1 MVLWLIDLVKDP
13 VRESVLSQLRSRLRC
28 PSCHAPIPWQD
39 ESPNLCCAN
48 CGASYPVLADQ
59 VPILLVSHRQMHFS
73 TMLAEDPGGK
83 AMVQEYRR
91 FGTWRARLRNML
103 KPPSIAYDEDWARTY
118 TWIYN
123 TRGLETL
130 VLSIGGGPGRENP
143 RVINVNL
150 DAFDSVD
157 IVADGTN
164 LPLVDESVDTVTC
177 NAVIEH
183 VPDPITLIGEIHRVL
198 KPGGYAQLMVPF
210 IFPFHAY
217 PGDYQRYSAAGIL
230 ELTRCFEKVELSVL
244 TGPTSAMLVM
254 LREYMHL
261 LFPGGN
267 TDIGRMLLNG
277 ISGWL
282 TFPLKYL
289 DRWINRKPDA
299 AHLAAAFY
307 FLGRKP
313 AGFSQGR

>member
-1 MVLWLIDLVKDP
+1 MYFETI
-13 VRESVLSQLRSRLRC
+13 LS
-28 PSCHAPIPWQD
+28 
-39 ESPNLCCAN
+39 
-48 CGASYPVLADQ
+48 
-59 VPILLVSHRQMHFS
+59 
-73 TMLAEDPGGK
+73 EDPGGK
-83 AMVQEYRR
+83 AMVREYRH
-91 FGTWRARLRNML
+91 FGTWREQVRNAL
-103 KPPSIAYDEDWARTY
+103 KPPSIVYDEDLARKY
-118 TWIYN
+118 SWIYD
-123 TRGLETL
+123 TRGMETL

-157 IVADGTN
+157 IVADGAN
-164 LPLVDESVDTVTC
+164 LPLVDGSVDTITC

-183 VPDPITLIGEIHRVL
+183 VPNPSALVEEIHRVL

-217 PGDYQRYSAAGIL
+217 PGDYQRYTAAGIL
-230 ELTRCFEKVELSVL
+230 ELTHSFEKLELSIL
-244 TGPTSAMLVM
+244 SGPTSAMLVM
-254 LREYMHL
+254 LREYMRL

-267 TDIGRMLLNG
+267 TRIGHMAING
-277 ISGWL
+277 ISGWI
-282 TFPLKYL
+282 TFPFKYL

-313 AGFSQGR
+313 G